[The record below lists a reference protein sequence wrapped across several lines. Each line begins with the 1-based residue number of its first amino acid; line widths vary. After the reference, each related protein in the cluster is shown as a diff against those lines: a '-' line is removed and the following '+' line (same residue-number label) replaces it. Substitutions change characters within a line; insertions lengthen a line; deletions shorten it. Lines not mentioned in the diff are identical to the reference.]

1 MDPHPF
7 RIHRNVRLRGEKL
20 LRVTWSPLSK
30 EPNLTPSIPKVSSKD
45 GRFKNRRENGYREN
59 GYMDIMQRRQFG
71 VPEEIQ
77 ENRAMMIGVPKEIKD
92 HEYRVSVTPDG
103 VRTLCAAGHAIWV
116 ESSAGDASGFSDEE
130 YRKAGAH
137 LTSSKEEVFKEA
149 ELIVKVKEP
158 LPPEYKLFRSGQA
171 VFTFLHLAA
180 SAELTR
186 ALLDARVTAISYE
199 TTESDDKSFPMLR
212 PMSEIAGRMS
222 VQIGAHYLE
231 QSHGGRGILLSG
243 VPGVAPA
250 NVVVLGAGIVGTA
263 AVRIAVGMGAQVTV
277 FNLDLQRLQYLDD
290 LYQGRIVT
298 RAANQA
304 WIDREVEYADVV
316 IGAVMVSGARAPR
329 LVSRA
334 VVSRMRP
341 GSVIVDVSVDQ
352 GGCIETT
359 KTTTHSDPVYT
370 VDGVLHYAV
379 PNMPGIVPR
388 TSTLALTNAT
398 LPFIVQLAS
407 AGLARAVR
415 SHHGLMQGV
424 NVMNG
429 QVTCRGVAEAHG
441 LRYQPLT

>member
-1 MDPHPF
+1 
-7 RIHRNVRLRGEKL
+7 
-20 LRVTWSPLSK
+20 
-30 EPNLTPSIPKVSSKD
+30 
-45 GRFKNRRENGYREN
+45 
-59 GYMDIMQRRQFG
+59 
-71 VPEEIQ
+71 
-77 ENRAMMIGVPKEIKD
+77 
-92 HEYRVSVTPDG
+92 
-103 VRTLCAAGHAIWV
+103 
-116 ESSAGDASGFSDEE
+116 
-130 YRKAGAH
+130 
-137 LTSSKEEVFKEA
+137 
-149 ELIVKVKEP
+149 
-158 LPPEYKLFRSGQA
+158 
-171 VFTFLHLAA
+171 
-180 SAELTR
+180 
-186 ALLDARVTAISYE
+186 
-199 TTESDDKSFPMLR
+199 
-212 PMSEIAGRMS
+212 
-222 VQIGAHYLE
+222 
-231 QSHGGRGILLSG
+231 
-243 VPGVAPA
+243 
-250 NVVVLGAGIVGTA
+250 
-263 AVRIAVGMGAQVTV
+263 MGAQVTV